1 MRSERRRFSRSAAFL
16 TLASASFLLAG
27 GYVAWAMTRDASGSS
42 IDSTAA
48 TSALRSALSG
58 GEPAVMFQH
67 VARDLK
73 YGVVTDEKYAHIG
86 LMALANP
93 DKRRYSNLVCERVYF
108 GGSRGLCLMLEQHP
122 LRSKYVAKLFG
133 PDFRVRHQLPLT
145 GPPSRARVSSD
156 GRYGATTV
164 FVFGH
169 SYRDNAF
176 STQTTLIDMTS
187 GKLVTDNLEKFVVLR
202 AGKRIKAP
210 DFNFWGVTFARD
222 SNRFYATLMTRGKT
236 YLVQGNVNA
245 RQMRV
250 LHENVECP
258 SLSPDNTRIAFKK
271 RLGGVWRLTVLD
283 LRTMRETPLSET
295 RSIDDQVEWLDNE
308 HILYAFYGLWSVRTD
323 GSGKPQEFLADGR
336 SPAVIRRASAE
347 S

>member
-1 MRSERRRFSRSAAFL
+1 MRSPRRFSRGVAFL
-16 TLASASFLLAG
+16 MLVSVSFVLAG

-42 IDSTAA
+42 IDAA
-48 TSALRSALSG
+48 AAASALRRATSG

-73 YGVVTDEKYAHIG
+73 YGVVTDEKYAHVG
-86 LMALANP
+86 LVALADPN
-93 DKRRYSNLVCERVYF
+93 KRVYSKLVCERVYF
-108 GGSRGLCLMLEQHP
+108 AGGQGLCLMLEQHP

-133 PDFRVRHQLPLT
+133 PDFKVRHQLPLT

-176 STQTTLIDMTS
+176 STQTALIDMRS

-202 AGKRIKAP
+202 EGTRIKAP

-222 SNRFYATLMTRGKT
+222 SNRFYATLMTRGTT

-245 RQMRV
+245 RQLRV

-271 RLGGVWRLTVLD
+271 RIGGVWRLTVLD
-283 LRTMRETPLSET
+283 LRTMQETPLAET

-308 HILYAFYGLWSVRTD
+308 HVLYAFYGVWSVRTD
-323 GSGKPQEFLADGR
+323 GSGEPQEFLQDGR
-336 SPAVIRRASAE
+336 SPAVIRQAFAAS
-347 S
+347 